1 MGSVLI
7 RWILAAAVVFAA
19 VGCGMGEDSDQTP
32 MASTPDATAS
42 QADRGSQL
50 RVAMNPKADV
60 VSRQASSA
68 ASN

>member
-1 MGSVLI
+1 
-7 RWILAAAVVFAA
+7 
-19 VGCGMGEDSDQTP
+19 

-60 VSRQASSA
+60 VSREATNA
-68 ASN
+68 ASD

>member
-1 MGSVLI
+1 MAVLTM
-7 RWILAAAVVFAA
+7 
-19 VGCGMGEDSDQTP
+19 VGCGMGEGADSDQTP

-60 VSRQASSA
+60 VSREATNA
-68 ASN
+68 ASD